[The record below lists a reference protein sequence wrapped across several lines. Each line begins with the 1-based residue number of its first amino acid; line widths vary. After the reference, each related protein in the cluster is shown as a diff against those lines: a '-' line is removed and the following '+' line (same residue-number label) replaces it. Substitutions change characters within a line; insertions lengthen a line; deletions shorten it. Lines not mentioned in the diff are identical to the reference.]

1 MPASPFRRPAMLSDE
16 RAALL
21 PGEPD
26 PAERNDLAHT
36 TATALVSGGRAGA
49 DDADLQRRL
58 VHLVDVEGLDLLAQL
73 WSASPAETL
82 PGALWRLY
90 LLREWTRR
98 DPHTIA
104 ERYRLGCSRAEVS
117 EVVAGVVSPPGPQ
130 EVRDLTDAVLHG
142 VFGGDLDVALDR
154 AAAFLHVL
162 VAGTALD
169 ADWVEDADAGGAD
182 RLTRRAGA
190 LQSTAEDLQQAA
202 ALWRAGKLD

>member
-1 MPASPFRRPAMLSDE
+1 MAASPFRRPAMLSTE
-16 RAALL
+16 RAELL

-36 TATALVSGGRAGA
+36 TATALVTGGRAGA

-58 VHLVDVEGLDLLAQL
+58 VRLVEVEGLDMLAQL
-73 WSASPAETL
+73 WSASPAGTL

-98 DPHTIA
+98 DPRTIA
-104 ERYRLGCSRAEVS
+104 ERYHLGLHRAEVS
-117 EVVAGVVSPPGPQ
+117 GVVAGVASPPGPQ
-130 EVRDLTDAVLHG
+130 EVRDLADAVLHG

-169 ADWVEDADAGGAD
+169 ADWVETSDSAGAD
-182 RLTRRAGA
+182 QLTRRAGA
-190 LQSTAEDLQQAA
+190 LLATAEDLQQAA